1 MTQCKCMTSY
11 NGTFEMNADGTVVY
25 QNCKPESY
33 LDLLRQKISSIDYS
47 PRTTYP

>member
-1 MTQCKCMTSY
+1 MTKCKCMTSY

-25 QNCKPESY
+25 QECKPETY
-33 LDLLRQKISSIDYS
+33 LGFLRQKIQSVDYS